1 MGLWWP
7 SVCVWPPGAWDP
19 PGVSVCLTGT
29 GICGHHCFFST
40 QNLFGKM
47 ADILEK
53 IKK

>member
-1 MGLWWP
+1 MSPPAVASWGRHLCP
-7 SVCVWPPGAWDP
+7 PPCRRVDDGPGA
-19 PGVSVCLTGT
+19 
-29 GICGHHCFFST
+29 CGDHSFFST